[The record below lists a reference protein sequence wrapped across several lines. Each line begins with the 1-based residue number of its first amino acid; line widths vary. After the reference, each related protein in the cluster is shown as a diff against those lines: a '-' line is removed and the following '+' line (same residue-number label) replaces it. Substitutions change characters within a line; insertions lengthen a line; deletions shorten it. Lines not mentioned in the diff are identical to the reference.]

1 MPEDESVLLQVSERY
16 SCIKLLDL
24 NLYLQLG
31 ELEKNIWGFI
41 YQCSN
46 SDYLLVF
53 NEELKGKNIRRVYK
67 EALKIINSNETFI
80 DNRIIILKEDNFKNA
95 SFI

>member
-1 MPEDESVLLQVSERY
+1 MPEDESGVLQVSKNH
-16 SCIKLLDL
+16 SSIKYCDL
-24 NLYLQLG
+24 NLHVQL
-31 ELEKNIWGFI
+31 EDLEMNIWGFV

-46 SDYLLVF
+46 SDFLLVF

-67 EALKIINSNETFI
+67 EALKIINSNKTFI
-80 DNRIIILKEDNFKNA
+80 DYRIVILKEDNFKSA